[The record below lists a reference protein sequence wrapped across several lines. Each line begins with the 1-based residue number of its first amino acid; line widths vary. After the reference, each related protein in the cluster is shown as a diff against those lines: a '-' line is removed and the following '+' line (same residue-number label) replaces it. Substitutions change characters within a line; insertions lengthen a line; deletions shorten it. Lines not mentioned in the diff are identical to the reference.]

1 MINSQSKLNTPSP
14 VERVKFQ
21 KPKSIPK
28 AHMSRVDIILEY
40 AGGNMEKAEQLAKE
54 KDKLDYQLMLSV
66 QGKTEQAWKVVKELE
81 KEKPECDR
89 AAFNRGWYYL
99 AKGELSKGLTLLER
113 GRTLNAWG
121 NESKMGE
128 MFSVRWDG
136 KQDLKNKFVLIYME
150 GGHGDEILNVRFVKQ
165 IVDKGAKVIIAC
177 RPTLAPL
184 FARIEGVSAVAQV
197 EILRGVWH
205 DYYIP
210 SFSLAHLLG
219 HEYKDLDGSPY
230 ITPNN
235 RCVKRFANYMKK
247 DGFKVGIRWGG
258 NPEFEYQQMRTFPF
272 KGFYDAVNQEGVDLY
287 SLQLSD
293 ASHIDVS
300 KYNITDL
307 EEHLTDWEQTAGAIA
322 NLDLV
327 ITSCTSI
334 AHLSAAMGKETWVIV
349 PTMPYYVWA
358 VPGSKSAWYDSVN
371 LIRQEEFGN
380 WDKPFTKIR
389 QELEIRKCQK

>member
-1 MINSQSKLNTPSP
+1 MINSQSKSNIPSP
-14 VERVKFQ
+14 VERVKSQ
-21 KPKSIPK
+21 KPRPK
-28 AHMSRVDIILEY
+28 MRMSRVDIILER
-40 AGGNMEKAEQLAKE
+40 AGGNMEDAEKLAKE
-54 KDKLDYQLMLSV
+54 KDKLDYQLMLAV

-81 KEKPECDR
+81 QEEPENNR
-89 AAFNRGWYYL
+89 AAFNRGWFYL
-99 AKGELSKGLTLLER
+99 AKGELSKGLTLLEK
-113 GRTLNAWG
+113 GRALNAWG
-121 NESKMGE
+121 NEGQMGE
-128 MFSVRWDG
+128 MFSARWDG
-136 KQDLKNKFVLIYME
+136 KQDLKDKFVLIYME

-165 IVDKGAKVIIAC
+165 IIDKGAKVIIAC

-197 EILRGVWH
+197 DILRGVWH

-219 HEYKDLDGSPY
+219 CEYEDLKGESY
-230 ITPNN
+230 ITPND
-235 RCVKRFANYMKK
+235 RCVKRFSNYIKK

-258 NPEFEYQQMRTFPF
+258 NPEFEYQQMRAFPF

-358 VPGSKSAWYDSVN
+358 VPGSKSSWYDSVN

-380 WDKPFTKIR
+380 WDKPFTKLK
-389 QELEIRKCQK
+389 QELEIRKWQK

>member
-1 MINSQSKLNTPSP
+1 MINSQSKSNIPSP
-14 VERVKFQ
+14 VERVKSQ
-21 KPKSIPK
+21 KPRPK
-28 AHMSRVDIILEY
+28 MPMSRVDIILER
-40 AGGNMEKAEQLAKE
+40 AGGNMENAEKLAKE
-54 KDKLDYQLMLSV
+54 KDKLDYQLMLAV

-81 KEKPECDR
+81 QERPECNR
-89 AAFNRGWYYL
+89 SAFNRGWFYL
-99 AKGELSKGLTLLER
+99 AKGELSKGLTLLEK
-113 GRTLNAWG
+113 GRALNAWG
-121 NESKMGE
+121 NEGQMGE
-128 MFSVRWDG
+128 MFSARWDG
-136 KQDLKNKFVLIYME
+136 KQDLKDKFVLIYME

-165 IVDKGAKVIIAC
+165 IIDKGAKVIIAC

-197 EILRGVWH
+197 DILRGVWH

-219 HEYKDLDGSPY
+219 CEYEDLKGESY
-230 ITPNN
+230 ITPND
-235 RCVKRFANYMKK
+235 RCVKRFSNYIKK
-247 DGFKVGIRWGG
+247 DGFKVGIRWAG
-258 NPEFEYQQMRTFPF
+258 NQKFEHEQMRGFPF

-358 VPGSKSAWYDSVN
+358 VPGSKSSWYDSVN

-380 WDKPFTKIR
+380 WDKPFTKVK
-389 QELEIRKCQK
+389 QELEIRKWQK

>member
-1 MINSQSKLNTPSP
+1 MKSQSKFNIPPTT
-14 VERVKFQ
+14 ERVKSQ
-21 KPKSIPK
+21 KPIGKIR
-28 AHMSRVDIILEY
+28 MSRVDSILNHT
-40 AGGNMEKAEQLAKE
+40 GGDMGKAEQLAKE
-54 KDKLDYQLMLSV
+54 KSKLDYQLMLAV

-81 KEKPECDR
+81 QERPECNR
-89 AAFNRGWYYL
+89 SAFNRGWFYL
-99 AKGELSKGLTLLER
+99 AKGELSKGLTLLEK
-113 GRTLNAWG
+113 GRAIGAWG
-121 NESKMGE
+121 NEDDLGGMYSA
-128 MFSVRWDG
+128 RWDG
-136 KQDLKNKFVLIYME
+136 KQNLKNKFVLIYME

-165 IVDKGAKVIIAC
+165 LVDKGAKVIIAC

-184 FARIEGVSAVAQV
+184 FARIEGVSAVAQAD
-197 EILRGVWH
+197 ILKGVWH

-219 HEYKDLDGSPY
+219 CEYKDLDGSPY
-230 ITPNN
+230 IKPND
-235 RCVKRFANYMKK
+235 RCVKRFSNYIKK

-258 NPEFEYQQMRTFPF
+258 NQEFEYQQMRAFPF

-334 AHLSAAMGKETWVIV
+334 AHLSASMGKETWVII
-349 PTMPYYVWA
+349 PTMPYYTWA
-358 VPGSKSAWYDSVN
+358 VPGSKSTWYDSVN

-380 WDKPFTKIR
+380 WDKPFTKLK
-389 QELEIRKCQK
+389 QELEIRKWQK

>member
-1 MINSQSKLNTPSP
+1 MKSQSKFNIPPTT
-14 VERVKFQ
+14 ERVKSQ
-21 KPKSIPK
+21 KPIGKIR
-28 AHMSRVDIILEY
+28 MSRVDSILNHT
-40 AGGNMEKAEQLAKE
+40 GGDMGKAEQLAKE
-54 KDKLDYQLMLSV
+54 KSKLDYQLMLAV

-81 KEKPECDR
+81 QERPECNR
-89 AAFNRGWYYL
+89 SAFNRGWFYL
-99 AKGELSKGLTLLER
+99 AKGELSKGLTLLEK
-113 GRTLNAWG
+113 GRAIGAWG
-121 NESKMGE
+121 NEDDLGGMYSA
-128 MFSVRWDG
+128 RWDG
-136 KQDLKNKFVLIYME
+136 KQNLKNKFVLIYME

-165 IVDKGAKVIIAC
+165 LVDKGAKVIIAC

-184 FARIEGVSAVAQV
+184 FARIEGVSAVAQAD
-197 EILRGVWH
+197 ILKGVWH

-219 HEYKDLDGSPY
+219 CEYEELKGESY
-230 ITPNN
+230 ITPND
-235 RCVKRFANYMKK
+235 RCVKRFSNYIKK

-258 NPEFEYQQMRTFPF
+258 NPEFEYQQMRAFPF

-293 ASHIDVS
+293 SSHIDVS

-349 PTMPYYVWA
+349 PTMPYYTWA

-380 WDKPFTKIR
+380 WDKPFTKLK
-389 QELEIRKCQK
+389 QELEIRKWQK

>member
-1 MINSQSKLNTPSP
+1 MINSQSKSNIPSP
-14 VERVKFQ
+14 VERVKSQ
-21 KPKSIPK
+21 KPRPK
-28 AHMSRVDIILEY
+28 MPMSRVDIILER
-40 AGGNMEKAEQLAKE
+40 AGGNMEDAEKLAKE
-54 KDKLDYQLMLSV
+54 KDKLDYQLMLAV

-81 KEKPECDR
+81 QEEPENNR
-89 AAFNRGWYYL
+89 ATFNRGWFYL
-99 AKGELSKGLTLLER
+99 AKGELSKGLTLLEK
-113 GRTLNAWG
+113 GRALNAWG
-121 NESKMGE
+121 NEGQMGQ
-128 MFSVRWDG
+128 MFSARWDG
-136 KQDLKNKFVLIYME
+136 KQDLKDKFVLIYME

-165 IVDKGAKVIIAC
+165 IIDKGAKVIIAC

-197 EILRGVWH
+197 DILRGVWH

-219 HEYKDLDGSPY
+219 CEYEDLKGESY
-230 ITPNN
+230 ITPND
-235 RCVKRFANYMKK
+235 RCVKRFSNYIKK

-258 NPEFEYQQMRTFPF
+258 NPEFEYQQMRAFPF

-349 PTMPYYVWA
+349 PYYA
-358 VPGSKSAWYDSVN
+358 LLCLGST
-371 LIRQEEFGN
+371 RQ
-380 WDKPFTKIR
+380 
-389 QELEIRKCQK
+389 

>member
-1 MINSQSKLNTPSP
+1 MP
-14 VERVKFQ
+14 
-21 KPKSIPK
+21 
-28 AHMSRVDIILEY
+28 MSRVDIILER
-40 AGGNMEKAEQLAKE
+40 AGGNMENAEKLAKE
-54 KDKLDYQLMLSV
+54 KDKLDYQLMLAV

-81 KEKPECDR
+81 QERPECNR
-89 AAFNRGWYYL
+89 SAFNRGWFYL
-99 AKGELSKGLTLLER
+99 AKGELSKGLTLLEK
-113 GRTLNAWG
+113 GRALNAWG
-121 NESKMGE
+121 NEGQMGE
-128 MFSVRWDG
+128 MFSARWDG
-136 KQDLKNKFVLIYME
+136 KQDLKDKFVLIYME

-165 IVDKGAKVIIAC
+165 IIDKGAKVIIAC

-197 EILRGVWH
+197 DILRGVWH

-219 HEYKDLDGSPY
+219 CEYEDLKGESY
-230 ITPNN
+230 ITPND
-235 RCVKRFANYMKK
+235 RCVKRFSNYIKK

-258 NPEFEYQQMRTFPF
+258 NPEFEYQQMRAFPF

-358 VPGSKSAWYDSVN
+358 VPGSKSSWYDSVN

-380 WDKPFTKIR
+380 WDKPFTKVK
-389 QELEIRKCQK
+389 QELEIRKWQK

>member
-1 MINSQSKLNTPSP
+1 MINSQSKSNIPSP
-14 VERVKFQ
+14 GERVKSQ
-21 KPKSIPK
+21 KPRPK
-28 AHMSRVDIILEY
+28 MPMSRVDIILER
-40 AGGNMEKAEQLAKE
+40 AGGDMGKAEQLAKE
-54 KDKLDYQLMLSV
+54 KSKLDYQLMLAV

-81 KEKPECDR
+81 QERPECNR
-89 AAFNRGWYYL
+89 SAFNRGWFYL
-99 AKGELSKGLTLLER
+99 AKGELSKGLALLEK
-113 GRTLNAWG
+113 GRAIGAWG
-121 NESKMGE
+121 NEDDLGGMYSA
-128 MFSVRWDG
+128 RWDG
-136 KQDLKNKFVLIYME
+136 KQNLKNKFVLIYME
-150 GGHGDEILNVRFVKQ
+150 GGHGDEILHVRFVKQ
-165 IVDKGAKVIIAC
+165 LVDKGAKVIIAC

-184 FARIEGVSAVAQV
+184 FARIEGVSAVAQAD
-197 EILRGVWH
+197 ILKGVWH

-219 HEYKDLDGSPY
+219 CEYEELKGESY
-230 ITPNN
+230 ITPND
-235 RCVKRFANYMKK
+235 RCVKRFSNYIKK

-258 NPEFEYQQMRTFPF
+258 NPEFEYQQMRAFPF

-293 ASHIDVS
+293 SSHIDVS

-334 AHLSAAMGKETWVIV
+334 AHLSAAMGKETWVII

-380 WDKPFTKIR
+380 WDKPFTKVK
-389 QELEIRKCQK
+389 QELEIRKWQK

>member
-1 MINSQSKLNTPSP
+1 MINSQSKSNIPSP
-14 VERVKFQ
+14 VERVKSQ
-21 KPKSIPK
+21 KPRPK
-28 AHMSRVDIILEY
+28 MPMSRVDIILER
-40 AGGNMEKAEQLAKE
+40 AGGNMENAEKLAKE
-54 KDKLDYQLMLSV
+54 KDKLDYQLMLAV

-81 KEKPECDR
+81 QEQPECNR
-89 AAFNRGWYYL
+89 SAFNRGWFYL
-99 AKGELSKGLTLLER
+99 AKGELSKGLTLLEK
-113 GRTLNAWG
+113 GRALNAWG
-121 NESKMGE
+121 NEGQMGQ
-128 MFSVRWDG
+128 MFSARWDG
-136 KQDLKNKFVLIYME
+136 KQDLKDKFVLIYME

-165 IVDKGAKVIIAC
+165 IIDKGAKVIIAC

-184 FARIEGVSAVAQV
+184 FARIEGVSAVVQAD
-197 EILRGVWH
+197 ILKGVWH

-219 HEYKDLDGSPY
+219 YEYEELKGESY
-230 ITPNN
+230 ITPND
-235 RCVKRFANYMKK
+235 RCVKRFSNYIKK

-258 NPEFEYQQMRTFPF
+258 NPEFEYQQMRAFPF

-293 ASHIDVS
+293 SSHIDVS

-380 WDKPFTKIR
+380 WDKPFTKVK
-389 QELEIRKCQK
+389 QELEIRKWQK

>member
-1 MINSQSKLNTPSP
+1 MSVNRKLKIS
-14 VERVKFQ
+14 Q
-21 KPKSIPK
+21 KP
-28 AHMSRVDIILEY
+28 MSKVDRILHV
-40 AGGNMEKAEQLAKE
+40 ANNDIGKAEQLAKE
-54 KDKLDYQLMLSV
+54 KDKLDYQLMLAI
-66 QGKTEQAWKVVKELE
+66 QGKTKEAWEVVKELE
-81 KEKPECDR
+81 QERPKCNR
-89 AAFNRGWYYL
+89 TAFNRGWFYL
-99 AKGELSKGLTLLER
+99 ARGELKKGLTLMER
-113 GRTLNAWG
+113 GRNSHVWG
-121 NESKMGE
+121 SEDELGGMMSI
-128 MFSVRWDG
+128 RWDG
-136 KQDLKNKFVLIYME
+136 KEDLNNKFVLIYME
-150 GGHGDEILNVRFVKQ
+150 GGFGDEILNVRFVKQ
-165 IVDKGAKVIIAC
+165 LVSKGAKVIVAC

-184 FARIEGVSAVAQV
+184 FARIEGVSAVAQAD
-197 EILRGVWH
+197 ILKGIWH

-219 HEYKDLDGSPY
+219 CEYKDLDGSPY
-230 ITPNN
+230 ITPND
-235 RCVKRFANYMKK
+235 RCVKRFSNYIKK

-258 NPEFEYQQMRTFPF
+258 NPEFEYQQMRAFPF

-334 AHLSAAMGKETWVIV
+334 AHLSAAMGKETWVIA
-349 PTMPYYVWA
+349 PIMAYFVWA
-358 VPGSKSAWYDSVN
+358 VPGSKSAWYDSVK
-371 LIRQEEFGN
+371 LIRQEDYSN
-380 WDKPFTKIR
+380 WDKPFAKVK

>member
-1 MINSQSKLNTPSP
+1 MKSQSKLNTPP
-14 VERVKFQ
+14 TTEKVKSQ
-21 KPKSIPK
+21 KPIGKIRMSKVDSILN
-28 AHMSRVDIILEY
+28 MT
-40 AGGNMEKAEQLAKE
+40 GGDMGKAEQLAKE
-54 KDKLDYQLMLSV
+54 KSKLDYQLMLAV

-81 KEKPECDR
+81 QERPECNR
-89 AAFNRGWYYL
+89 SAFNRGWFYL
-99 AKGELSKGLTLLER
+99 AKGELSKGLTLLEK
-113 GRTLNAWG
+113 GRAIGAWG
-121 NESKMGE
+121 NEDDLGGMYSA
-128 MFSVRWDG
+128 RWDG
-136 KQDLKNKFVLIYME
+136 KQNLKNKFVLIYME

-165 IVDKGAKVIIAC
+165 LVDKGAKVIIAC

-184 FARIEGVSAVAQV
+184 FARIEGVSAVAQAD
-197 EILRGVWH
+197 ILKGVWH

-219 HEYKDLDGSPY
+219 CEYEELKGESY
-230 ITPNN
+230 ITPND
-235 RCVKRFANYMKK
+235 RCVKRFSNYIKK

-258 NPEFEYQQMRTFPF
+258 NPEFEYQQMRAFPF

-293 ASHIDVS
+293 SSHIDVS

-334 AHLSAAMGKETWVIV
+334 AHLSAAMGKETWVII
-349 PTMPYYVWA
+349 PSMPYYVWA

-380 WDKPFTKIR
+380 WDKPFTKVK
-389 QELEIRKCQK
+389 QELEIRKWQK

>member
-1 MINSQSKLNTPSP
+1 MKSQSKFNIPPTT
-14 VERVKFQ
+14 ERVKSQ
-21 KPKSIPK
+21 KPIGKIR
-28 AHMSRVDIILEY
+28 MSRVDSILNHT
-40 AGGNMEKAEQLAKE
+40 GGDMGKAEQLAKE
-54 KDKLDYQLMLSV
+54 KSKLDYQLMLAV

-81 KEKPECDR
+81 QERPECNR
-89 AAFNRGWYYL
+89 SAFNRGWFYL
-99 AKGELSKGLTLLER
+99 AKGELSKGLTLLEK
-113 GRTLNAWG
+113 GRAIGAWG
-121 NESKMGE
+121 NEDDLGGMYSA
-128 MFSVRWDG
+128 RWDG
-136 KQDLKNKFVLIYME
+136 KQNLKNKFVLIYME

-165 IVDKGAKVIIAC
+165 LVDKGAKVIIAC

-184 FARIEGVSAVAQV
+184 FARIEGVSAVAQAD
-197 EILRGVWH
+197 ILKGVWH

-219 HEYKDLDGSPY
+219 CEYEELKGESY
-230 ITPNN
+230 ITPND
-235 RCVKRFANYMKK
+235 RCVKRFSNYIKK

-258 NPEFEYQQMRTFPF
+258 NPEFEYQQMRAFPF

-293 ASHIDVS
+293 SSHIDVS

-334 AHLSAAMGKETWVIV
+334 AHLSAAMGKETWVII
-349 PTMPYYVWA
+349 PSMPYYVWA

-380 WDKPFTKIR
+380 WDKPFTKVK
-389 QELEIRKCQK
+389 QELEIRKWQK

>member
-1 MINSQSKLNTPSP
+1 MKSQSKLNTPP
-14 VERVKFQ
+14 TTEKVKSQ
-21 KPKSIPK
+21 KPIGKIRMSKVDSILN
-28 AHMSRVDIILEY
+28 MT
-40 AGGNMEKAEQLAKE
+40 GGDMGKAEQLAKE
-54 KDKLDYQLMLSV
+54 KSKLDYQLMLAV

-81 KEKPECDR
+81 KEEPENNR
-89 AAFNRGWYYL
+89 AAFNRGWFYL
-99 AKGELSKGLTLLER
+99 AKGELSKGLALMEK
-113 GRTLNAWG
+113 GRALNTWG
-121 NESKMGE
+121 NEDDLGGMY
-128 MFSVRWDG
+128 SVRWDG

-150 GGHGDEILNVRFVKQ
+150 GGHGDEILHVRFVKQ
-165 IVDKGAKVIIAC
+165 LVDKGAKVIIAC

-184 FARIEGVSAVAQV
+184 FARIEGVSAVAQAD
-197 EILRGVWH
+197 ILKGVWH

-219 HEYKDLDGSPY
+219 CEYKDLDGSPY
-230 ITPNN
+230 IKPND
-235 RCVKRFANYMKK
+235 RCVKRFSNYIKK

-258 NPEFEYQQMRTFPF
+258 NQEFEYQQMRAFPF

-293 ASHIDVS
+293 SSHIDVS

-334 AHLSAAMGKETWVIV
+334 AHLSAAMGKETWVIA
-349 PTMPYYVWA
+349 PIMAYFTWA
-358 VPGSKSAWYDSVN
+358 VPGSKSAWYDSVK
-371 LIRQEEFGN
+371 LIRQEDYGN
-380 WDKPFTKIR
+380 WEKPFAKVKK
-389 QELEIRKCQK
+389 ELRIKKCQM

>member
-1 MINSQSKLNTPSP
+1 MINSQSKSNIPSP
-14 VERVKFQ
+14 VERVKSQ
-21 KPKSIPK
+21 KPRPK
-28 AHMSRVDIILEY
+28 MPMSRVDIILER
-40 AGGNMEKAEQLAKE
+40 AGGNMEDAEKLAKE
-54 KDKLDYQLMLSV
+54 KDKLDYQLMLAV

-81 KEKPECDR
+81 QERPECNR
-89 AAFNRGWYYL
+89 SAFNRGWFYL
-99 AKGELSKGLTLLER
+99 AKGELSKGLTLLEK
-113 GRTLNAWG
+113 GRALNAWG
-121 NESKMGE
+121 NEGQMGE
-128 MFSVRWDG
+128 MFSARWDG
-136 KQDLKNKFVLIYME
+136 KQDLKDKFVLIYME

-165 IVDKGAKVIIAC
+165 IIDKGAKVIIAC

-197 EILRGVWH
+197 DILRGVWH

-219 HEYKDLDGSPY
+219 CEYEDLKGESY
-230 ITPNN
+230 ITPND
-235 RCVKRFANYMKK
+235 RCVKRFSNYIKK

-258 NPEFEYQQMRTFPF
+258 NPEFEYQQMRAFPF

-380 WDKPFTKIR
+380 WDKPFTKVK
-389 QELEIRKCQK
+389 QELEIRKWQK

>member
-1 MINSQSKLNTPSP
+1 
-14 VERVKFQ
+14 
-21 KPKSIPK
+21 
-28 AHMSRVDIILEY
+28 
-40 AGGNMEKAEQLAKE
+40 
-54 KDKLDYQLMLSV
+54 
-66 QGKTEQAWKVVKELE
+66 
-81 KEKPECDR
+81 
-89 AAFNRGWYYL
+89 
-99 AKGELSKGLTLLER
+99 
-113 GRTLNAWG
+113 
-121 NESKMGE
+121 
-128 MFSVRWDG
+128 
-136 KQDLKNKFVLIYME
+136 
-150 GGHGDEILNVRFVKQ
+150 
-165 IVDKGAKVIIAC
+165 
-177 RPTLAPL
+177 
-184 FARIEGVSAVAQV
+184 VSAVAQV
-197 EILRGVWH
+197 DILRGVWH

-219 HEYKDLDGSPY
+219 CEYKDLDGSPY
-230 ITPNN
+230 IKPND
-235 RCVKRFANYMKK
+235 RCVKRFSNYIKK

-258 NPEFEYQQMRTFPF
+258 NQEFEYQQMRAFPF

-293 ASHIDVS
+293 SSHIDVS

-349 PTMPYYVWA
+349 PTMPYYTWA

-380 WDKPFTKIR
+380 WDKPFTKLK
-389 QELEIRKCQK
+389 QELEIRKWQK

>member
-1 MINSQSKLNTPSP
+1 MINSQSKSNIPSP
-14 VERVKFQ
+14 VERVKSQ
-21 KPKSIPK
+21 KPRPK
-28 AHMSRVDIILEY
+28 MRMSRVDIILER
-40 AGGNMEKAEQLAKE
+40 AGGNMEDAEKLAKE
-54 KDKLDYQLMLSV
+54 KDKLDYQLMLAV

-81 KEKPECDR
+81 QERPECNR
-89 AAFNRGWYYL
+89 SAFNRGWYYL
-99 AKGELSKGLTLLER
+99 SRGELKKGLTLMER
-113 GRTLNAWG
+113 GRTLGAWG
-121 NESKMGE
+121 NEDDLGG

-136 KQDLKNKFVLIYME
+136 KQDLKDKFVLIYME

-165 IVDKGAKVIIAC
+165 IIDKGAKVIIAC

-197 EILRGVWH
+197 DILRGVWH

-219 HEYKDLDGSPY
+219 CEYEDLKGESY
-230 ITPNN
+230 ITPND
-235 RCVKRFANYMKK
+235 RCVKRFSNYIKK

-258 NPEFEYQQMRTFPF
+258 NPEFEYQQMRAFPF

-380 WDKPFTKIR
+380 WDKPFTKVK
-389 QELEIRKCQK
+389 QELEIRKWQK

>member
-1 MINSQSKLNTPSP
+1 MINSQSKSNIPSP
-14 VERVKFQ
+14 VERVKSQ
-21 KPKSIPK
+21 KPRPK
-28 AHMSRVDIILEY
+28 MRMSRVDIILER
-40 AGGNMEKAEQLAKE
+40 AGGNMEDAEKLAKE
-54 KDKLDYQLMLSV
+54 KDKLDYQLMLAV

-81 KEKPECDR
+81 QERPECNR
-89 AAFNRGWYYL
+89 SAFNRGWYYL
-99 AKGELSKGLTLLER
+99 SRGELKKGLTLMER
-113 GRTLNAWG
+113 GRTLGAWG
-121 NESKMGE
+121 NEDDLGG

-136 KQDLKNKFVLIYME
+136 KQDLKDKFVLIYME

-165 IVDKGAKVIIAC
+165 IIDKGAKVIIAC

-197 EILRGVWH
+197 DILRGVWH

-219 HEYKDLDGSPY
+219 CEYEDLKGESY
-230 ITPNN
+230 ITPND
-235 RCVKRFANYMKK
+235 RCVKRFSNYIKK

-258 NPEFEYQQMRTFPF
+258 NPEFEYQQMRAFPF

-358 VPGSKSAWYDSVN
+358 VPGSKSSWYDSVN

-380 WDKPFTKIR
+380 WDKPFTKVK
-389 QELEIRKCQK
+389 QELEIRKWQK

>member
-1 MINSQSKLNTPSP
+1 MKSQSKFNIPPTT
-14 VERVKFQ
+14 ERVKSQ
-21 KPKSIPK
+21 KPIGKIR
-28 AHMSRVDIILEY
+28 MSRVDSILNHT
-40 AGGNMEKAEQLAKE
+40 GGDMGKAEQLAKE
-54 KDKLDYQLMLSV
+54 KSKLDYQLMLAV

-81 KEKPECDR
+81 QERPECNR
-89 AAFNRGWYYL
+89 SAFNRGWFYL
-99 AKGELSKGLTLLER
+99 AKGELSKGLTLLEK
-113 GRTLNAWG
+113 GRAIGAWG
-121 NESKMGE
+121 NEDDLGGMV
-128 MFSVRWDG
+128 SVRWDG

-150 GGHGDEILNVRFVKQ
+150 GGHGDEILHVRFVKQ
-165 IVDKGAKVIIAC
+165 LVDKGAKVIIAC

-184 FARIEGVSAVAQV
+184 FARIEGVSAVAQAD
-197 EILRGVWH
+197 ILKGVWH

-219 HEYKDLDGSPY
+219 CEYEELKGESY
-230 ITPNN
+230 ITPND
-235 RCVKRFANYMKK
+235 RCVKRFSNYIKK

-258 NPEFEYQQMRTFPF
+258 NPEFEYQQMRAFPF

-293 ASHIDVS
+293 SSHIDVS

-334 AHLSAAMGKETWVIV
+334 AHLSAAMGKETWVII
-349 PTMPYYVWA
+349 PSMPYYVWA

-380 WDKPFTKIR
+380 WDKPFTKVK
-389 QELEIRKCQK
+389 QELEIRKWQK

>member
-1 MINSQSKLNTPSP
+1 MINSQSKSNTPSP
-14 VERVKFQ
+14 VERVKSQ
-21 KPKSIPK
+21 KPRPK
-28 AHMSRVDIILEY
+28 MRMSRVDIILER
-40 AGGNMEKAEQLAKE
+40 AGGNMEDAEKLAKE
-54 KDKLDYQLMLSV
+54 KDKLDYQLMLAV

-81 KEKPECDR
+81 QEEPENNR
-89 AAFNRGWYYL
+89 AAFNRGWFYL
-99 AKGELSKGLTLLER
+99 AKGELSKGLTLLEK
-113 GRTLNAWG
+113 GRALNAWG
-121 NESKMGE
+121 NEGQMGE
-128 MFSVRWDG
+128 MFSARWDG
-136 KQDLKNKFVLIYME
+136 KQDLKDKFVLIYME

-165 IVDKGAKVIIAC
+165 IIDKGAKVIIAC

-197 EILRGVWH
+197 DILRGVWH

-219 HEYKDLDGSPY
+219 CEYEDLKGESY
-230 ITPNN
+230 ITPND
-235 RCVKRFANYMKK
+235 RCVKRFSNYIKK

-258 NPEFEYQQMRTFPF
+258 NPEFEYQQMRAFPF

-358 VPGSKSAWYDSVN
+358 VPGSKSSWYDSVN

-380 WDKPFTKIR
+380 WDKPFTKVK
-389 QELEIRKCQK
+389 QELEIRKWQK